1 MGLSSPSEGDHTKQ
15 EQNPF
20 KRKADRATLWL
31 RPRSVPE
38 QARSLCGVMNPLCD
52 SEEDVHMH
60 GLFQLV
66 LRNFVQTRGRRMARL
81 TTEACGVF
89 GSHTSPELVSGSWL
103 MH

>member
-60 GLFQLV
+60 GLFPAGVEELCPDQ
-66 LRNFVQTRGRRMARL
+66 RQEDGQADHRGL
-81 TTEACGVF
+81 W
-89 GSHTSPELVSGSWL
+89 SLW
-103 MH
+103 